1 MSIVKFFIFLFFKTF
16 YVFSHFLEFFCTI
29 SKIFLSIYFFS
40 RAGQQK
46 DKNGDWNNLGM
57 HNLFRLDKK
66 SVY

>member
-1 MSIVKFFIFLFFKTF
+1 MFSYYFLR
-16 YVFSHFLEFFCTI
+16 VFCAM
-29 SKIFLSIYFFS
+29 SKIFLSIYIFS